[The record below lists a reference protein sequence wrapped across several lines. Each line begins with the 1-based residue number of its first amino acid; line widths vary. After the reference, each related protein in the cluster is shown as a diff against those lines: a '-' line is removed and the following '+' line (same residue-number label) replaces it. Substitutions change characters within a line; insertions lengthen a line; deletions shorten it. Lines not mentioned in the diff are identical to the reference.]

1 MRLKRSFTYR
11 QILAAGLLLA
21 GAAPALAAPLSAR
34 DAKKQF
40 FGYDMMG
47 HIEGSN
53 TQWRECVNPSG
64 KTVYWIEGEKRE
76 GTLRIRDDGALC
88 FSYPN
93 PQVAD
98 EDCFFAER
106 RGASNWRFTYEFQGD
121 TFVTD
126 KTRKVKECPKEEA
139 PIS

>member
-1 MRLKRSFTYR
+1 MRRVVVALF
-11 QILAAGLLLA
+11 LLA
-21 GAAPALAAPLSAR
+21 CAAPALAAPLSAK

-47 HIEGSN
+47 RIEGTN

-64 KTVYWIEGEKRE
+64 GTVYWIEGEKRE

-93 PQVAD
+93 PQLSD
-98 EDCFFAER
+98 EDCFTAER
-106 RGASNWRFTYEFQGD
+106 RGASNWRFVYEFAGGD
-121 TFVTD
+121 TFVTT
-126 KTRKVKECPKEEA
+126 KTRRVKECPKEEA